1 MAPEVLRTAVPMS
14 SQKARMTY
22 EKRIVLMTLGAAVP
36 ATLVALVLLWTGD
49 YSSRVQWTLTTVIL
63 GCWLGFALA
72 LREHIVMP
80 LQTLSNLLGAL
91 REEDFSLRAR
101 GAASDDAM
109 GEVLK
114 EANAL
119 SETLHQQRLGAEEA
133 SALLRTVMD
142 EIDVAIFA
150 FDREQ
155 RLRLVNKAG
164 EVLLGKRAERI
175 AGESAEEL
183 GLAECLTGEPQRT
196 LERSFPGKPDQSAR
210 WGLRRSRFRE
220 GGLPHHLIVL
230 ADLSRPLREEERQA
244 WQRLIRVLGHELNNS
259 LAPIKSMAGTLE
271 GMLTREQL
279 SLDWKEDMQRG
290 LAIISSRSES
300 LSRFMNAYSQLARLP
315 LPKFVRVQVAELIR
329 RVAVLETRLGVQ
341 IAPGPSLAIEADG
354 DQLEQL
360 LINLVRNATDAALET
375 GGGVRIG
382 WAGNAH
388 AMEIWVEDDGP
399 GLPNTAN
406 LFVPFFTT
414 KPAGSGIGLVLSR
427 QIAEAH
433 GGTLNLENRPS
444 GSGSIARLRLPLS
457 GLAGGRP

>member
-1 MAPEVLRTAVPMS
+1 LAYEIETSATRTKTPPKKLS
-14 SQKARMTY
+14 Y
-22 EKRIVLMTLGAAVP
+22 EHRLVLMTLGAALP
-36 ATLVALVLLWTGD
+36 AMIVALVLLWTGD
-49 YSSRVQWTLTTVIL
+49 YSARVQWTLTVVIL
-63 GCWLGFALA
+63 GLWLGFALA
-72 LREHIVMP
+72 LRERIVMP

-101 GAASDDAM
+101 GADPGDAM
-109 GEVLK
+109 GEVLR

-119 SETLHQQRLGAEEA
+119 SETLREQRLGAEEA

-150 FDREQ
+150 FDGGQ

-164 EVLLGKRAERI
+164 EHLLGQPAERI
-175 AGESAEEL
+175 AGQNAGSL

-196 LERSFPGKPDQSAR
+196 LERSFPGKPGQTAR
-210 WGLRRSRFRE
+210 WGLRRSTFRE

-271 GMLTREQL
+271 SLLVREP
-279 SLDWKEDMQRG
+279 SSPDWKQDMRRG
-290 LAIISSRSES
+290 LEIISSRSES

-315 LPKFVRVQVAELIR
+315 QPRLGRVQVGELIR
-329 RVAVLETRLGVQ
+329 RVAELETRLSALLV
-341 IAPGPSLAIEADG
+341 PGPSSSVVADA

-375 GGGVRIG
+375 GGGVRVG
-382 WAGNAH
+382 WVSNAH
-388 AMEIWVEDDGP
+388 FLDIWIEDEGP
-399 GLPNTAN
+399 GLPSSAN

-414 KPAGSGIGLVLSR
+414 KPSGSGIGLVLSR

-433 GGTLNLENRPS
+433 GGTLSLENRQP
-444 GSGSIARLRLPLS
+444 GPGCVARLRLPVS
-457 GLAGGRP
+457 GPVSDGY